1 MAPVIANSVFFVAVV
16 LLGAITPLCFVAV
29 EHGRIFR
36 FLAYAGLQSVFLA
49 YVFCAILYAVR
60 KHSMVVNA
68 VKWTVISIMSL
79 WAAVEVGSIAAT
91 GMPVVPSSL
100 ALILETDLYEIKGFL
115 AQYFCVKVILVY
127 LATVVVVASGA
138 FLFSKLLLLI
148 ARCRVGVCATAVIML
163 SVLIYGCV
171 HFSSILR
178 MALMDNYADFQ
189 LWEGVSP
196 ENQHLIRAT
205 EMRFSDPVSKMVYL
219 YKSVTLQ
226 MADFDRWSESQLEAL
241 EVPCASPSG
250 NDFNV
255 VVVIGESFIRAH
267 CSLYGYYLDV
277 NPRLTDELEQ
287 GRLVVFSD
295 MLSTANF
302 TTPSIRNMMNLNDIS
317 AGEKWYDSVYFPVL
331 LKKADWNIYWYD
343 NQCADSNF
351 NIGLGSMLYASVN
364 MEHVY
369 DGVSDKMFPLDGEFL
384 DYVHGSL
391 SPREQGGRRAVFY
404 HLWGQHF
411 PYKSRYSGPPH
422 FSASDIT
429 VERPWLTDKH
439 RAEIAA
445 YDNAT
450 LYNDSILYAIIEH
463 WRERPTVMFYFSDHG
478 EDMWDLCEIKSRN
491 NPAPGDSSWLDRQY
505 RIPFMVWMSDS
516 FMDGYADKAAALRR
530 AASTPGM
537 MDNFGQIV
545 LGLCGIETPF
555 YRPERDM
562 LNHRYV
568 RKERITSEGYH
579 FDAGQKKA
587 AAGK

>member
-331 LKKADWNIYWYD
+331 LKKAGWNIYWYD

-391 SPREQGGRRAVFY
+391 SPREQGGRRAVFLSLI
-404 HLWGQHF
+404 H
-411 PYKSRYSGPPH
+411 
-422 FSASDIT
+422 I
-429 VERPWLTDKH
+429 
-439 RAEIAA
+439 
-445 YDNAT
+445 
-450 LYNDSILYAIIEH
+450 
-463 WRERPTVMFYFSDHG
+463 
-478 EDMWDLCEIKSRN
+478 
-491 NPAPGDSSWLDRQY
+491 
-505 RIPFMVWMSDS
+505 
-516 FMDGYADKAAALRR
+516 
-530 AASTPGM
+530 
-537 MDNFGQIV
+537 
-545 LGLCGIETPF
+545 
-555 YRPERDM
+555 
-562 LNHRYV
+562 
-568 RKERITSEGYH
+568 
-579 FDAGQKKA
+579 
-587 AAGK
+587 